1 MELFKILHRILVAV
15 WDHDITVNKA
25 QEDIVNLYKLAIARL
40 AQNTCELHCFQK
52 VVQKYLRG
60 PSEIQ
65 MANLNRVLND
75 LWEHVLTVKE
85 SRGDILDIYV
95 RIVLNMVREALAEM
109 RKEKITFQKVI
120 AFQKAIESHFERLS
134 NLQAA

>member
-60 PSEIQ
+60 AYEIE
-65 MANLNRVLND
+65 MENLNRVLND

-109 RKEKITFQKVI
+109 RKEKIGFQKI
-120 AFQKAIESHFERLS
+120 IEYHFTRLS
-134 NLQAA
+134 QAA